1 MEALTIGK
9 ASQSLANAW
18 PSSTA
23 GTIGAG
29 LSQSATLAPTH
40 NDIVIPAS
48 KRQDSVA
55 FRNVVQAYCSTG
67 VLIALVVLTYW
78 STEVLARL
86 VVQTY
91 CNTIV
96 LACKSTSVQAYHS
109 TLALLKMILI
119 CSSTGV
125 LAYRR
130 TISGAYTTD
139 KPGL

>member
-1 MEALTIGK
+1 MEARTIGQ
-9 ASQSLANAW
+9 AYQSTVSAR
-18 PSSTA
+18 PGSTA

-67 VLIALVVLTYW
+67 VLIALVVLAYW
-78 STEVLARL
+78 STGALARL
-86 VVQTY
+86 VAQAY
-91 CNTIV
+91 CN
-96 LACKSTSVQAYHS
+96 
-109 TLALLKMILI
+109 
-119 CSSTGV
+119 TGV

-130 TISGAYTTD
+130 TIRGDYVTD
-139 KPGL
+139 KPGLWYRRTVVQEHHSTGVLYDWQHTTAA